1 MNNANNTEQSLE
13 TLQKQ
18 RATIKGNITR
28 IRNMYQ
34 DGAASTNPIDLECR
48 LEILSSYIK
57 QIMAYQTEIEKISPD
72 DMKRGEIEEVCIGA
86 KSLLLSKLGGRRQ
99 SGVNDFTLSV
109 PQVASMHRLPNL
121 KIPKFNGKYSE
132 YKNFI
137 SCFNNLVHDDPSLSV
152 IEKFNHLIN
161 SLQDDALRSVKA
173 FQITEANYQS
183 ALDRLGERYDK
194 KSLIF
199 KDHVTSLFEL
209 KKMSKPSSSDLRNIV
224 DTVSAVLDSLAH
236 LGTSKDIMNAMVI
249 HLVLSRVDSE
259 SKCKWDEQL
268 DYKKLPNWEDCSW
281 V

>member
-1 MNNANNTEQSLE
+1 MNNVNNTEQFLE

-34 DGAASTNPIDLECR
+34 DGSASTNPIDLECR

-57 QIMAYQTEIEKISPD
+57 QIMVYQTKIEKINPED
-72 DMKRGEIEEVCIGA
+72 TKQGEIEEVCIGQ

-109 PQVASMHRLPNL
+109 PQVPSMHRLPNL

-137 SCFNNLVHDDPSLSV
+137 SCFNKLVHDDPSLSV
-152 IEKFNHLIN
+152 IGKFKNLIN

-183 ALDRLGERYDK
+183 ALDRLAE
-194 KSLIF
+194 
-199 KDHVTSLFEL
+199 
-209 KKMSKPSSSDLRNIV
+209 
-224 DTVSAVLDSLAH
+224 
-236 LGTSKDIMNAMVI
+236 
-249 HLVLSRVDSE
+249 
-259 SKCKWDEQL
+259 
-268 DYKKLPNWEDCSW
+268 
-281 V
+281 